1 MRLRCRNLWVSFRSD
16 GREVPV
22 LRDLAFEAGQG
33 EFLTVVG
40 PSGCGKTTLLRTIAG
55 LIRPQVGEV
64 QRIITA
70 ADTNQQVLLVFQEDN
85 LFPWMTALENAAF
98 GLEMQ
103 GVAKAERERRAG
115 ELLRRYGMAG
125 RERAYPHEL
134 SLGMKQRVAVI
145 RCFLSDPA
153 VLLMDEPFGA
163 LDVQTRLKL
172 QQELL
177 DLWEQNHKTVVFV
190 THDCEEAVLLSDR
203 VLVLSPQPA
212 RLIAEVRIPFPRPRA
227 PELTLEG
234 DFLTLKREIARKLG
248 MVGAPRLAAPGA
260 GRWQRPAGPDEAEG
274 FEL

>member
-1 MRLRCRNLWVSFRSD
+1 VSFPAS
-16 GREVPV
+16 GGEVPV
-22 LRDLAFEAGQG
+22 LRDLSFETGQG

-55 LIRPQVGEV
+55 VVRPREGEV

-70 ADTNQQVLLVFQEDN
+70 ADTNRRVLLVFQEN
-85 LFPWMTALENAAF
+85 SLFPWMTALENAAF

-103 GVAKAERERRAG
+103 GVEKAERERRAG
-115 ELLRRYGMAG
+115 ELLRRYGVAG
-125 RERAYPHEL
+125 REGAYPHEL

-153 VLLMDEPFGA
+153 VLLMDEPFAA

-212 RLIAEVRIPFPRPRA
+212 TVIAELRIPFPRPRGA
-227 PELTLEG
+227 ALTLEG
-234 DFLTLKREIARKLG
+234 DFLALKREIARKLG
-248 MVGAPRLAAPGA
+248 MIAESRVAEPPRGPRKSAGA
-260 GRWQRPAGPDEAEG
+260 
-274 FEL
+274 